1 MVKGLEMQKMSAL
14 WSVVEADGDCWHQMV
29 RVAGSLVLGLG
40 AQDHRDGFWAQ
51 VSTRTFV
58 SVPNQDLY

>member
-1 MVKGLEMQKMSAL
+1 MSTL

-40 AQDHRDGFWAQ
+40 AQDCRDGFWAQ